1 MNFDRSKIE
10 ALQSGNAY
18 LDNLI
23 EQFLQEFSDR
33 ISDYRTIG
41 DKILLGLQV
50 GNKNNRQ
57 QIITIGIIKVP
68 DDPFLLNSD
77 NSSVL
82 LLSRIGKIK
91 NNEDLSEVLR
101 YAFGIHYSGVV
112 MEDDQTV
119 CLKHTID
126 EIEEI
131 SLAKFS
137 IAILEMA
144 HHADVLEEILL
155 EQDVN

>member
-1 MNFDRSKIE
+1 MLF
-10 ALQSGNAY
+10 
-18 LDNLI
+18 
-23 EQFLQEFSDR
+23 
-33 ISDYRTIG
+33 
-41 DKILLGLQV
+41 
-50 GNKNNRQ
+50 
-57 QIITIGIIKVP
+57 
-68 DDPFLLNSD
+68 
-77 NSSVL
+77 
-82 LLSRIGKIK
+82 LSRIGKIK
-91 NNEDLSEVLR
+91 SNEDLSEILR

-119 CLKHTID
+119 CLKHTIDD

>member
-1 MNFDRSKIE
+1 MNFDHSKIE

-33 ISDYRTIG
+33 ISNCRTIG
-41 DKILLGLQV
+41 DKILLGLHV
-50 GNKNNRQ
+50 GSKNNRQ
-57 QIITIGIIKVP
+57 QTITIGIIKVP

-82 LLSRIGKIK
+82 FLSRIGKIK
-91 NNEDLSEVLR
+91 SNEDLSEILR

-137 IAILEMA
+137 IAVLEMA

>member
-1 MNFDRSKIE
+1 MNIEQNKIE
-10 ALQSGNAY
+10 SIQSGSTY

-23 EQFLQEFSDR
+23 KQFLYEFSDR
-33 ISDYRTIG
+33 ISHFRTIG
-41 DKILLGLQV
+41 DKILLGLHV
-50 GNKNNRQ
+50 GNKNSRQ
-57 QIITIGIIKVP
+57 QVITTGIIKVV
-68 DDPFLLNSD
+68 DDPFLLNTS
-77 NSSVL
+77 NTSVL
-82 LLSRIGKIK
+82 LLSRIGKIR
-91 NNEDLSEVLR
+91 NNKDLSEVLR

-131 SLAKFS
+131 SFARFS
-137 IAILEMA
+137 IALLEMA
-144 HHADVLEEILL
+144 HHADVLEEVLL